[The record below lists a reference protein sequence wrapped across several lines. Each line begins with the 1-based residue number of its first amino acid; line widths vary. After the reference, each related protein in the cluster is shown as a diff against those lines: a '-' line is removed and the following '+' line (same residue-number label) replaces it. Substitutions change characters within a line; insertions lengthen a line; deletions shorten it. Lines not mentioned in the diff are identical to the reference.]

1 MKSDI
6 ISNMNIYLV
15 MVLLFRRCMVVVMIK
30 PLIDL
35 KEKPCDIGLLLVFSK
50 ICILF
55 TLSIF
60 HVNNA
65 RTDRESLMRK
75 KCLLPK

>member
-1 MKSDI
+1 
-6 ISNMNIYLV
+6 
-15 MVLLFRRCMVVVMIK
+15 MVLLFRRCIVADDLQ

-35 KEKPCDIGLLLVFSK
+35 KEKPCDIGLLLMFTK

-60 HVNNA
+60 SYVNNA
-65 RTDRESLMRK
+65 RTDREYLMWK
-75 KCLLPK
+75 LIGHYLKLSPNSDQY